1 MNTVNFYCEEAEDE
15 AYSVRKRKVCRKKKN
30 TVSLHTLNLQ
40 LLTHSW
46 ICNDRFEMPIPLF
59 ADVVFKGKDA
69 VPFAVPILKA
79 LPCVVLTWVLK
90 WYFGGASN
98 TSERLMHS
106 KVVMIT
112 VHYTKHCS

>member
-1 MNTVNFYCEEAEDE
+1 MPKAKLPYHYTRLVLAC
-15 AYSVRKRKVCRKKKN
+15 S
-30 TVSLHTLNLQ
+30 SLRALE
-40 LLTHSW
+40 
-46 ICNDRFEMPIPLF
+46 CDDRVEMPIPLF

-69 VPFAVPILKA
+69 VPFALPILKA
-79 LPCVVLTWVLK
+79 LPWVVLTWVLK

-112 VHYTKHCS
+112 VP

>member
-1 MNTVNFYCEEAEDE
+1 
-15 AYSVRKRKVCRKKKN
+15 
-30 TVSLHTLNLQ
+30 
-40 LLTHSW
+40 
-46 ICNDRFEMPIPLF
+46 MPIPLF
-59 ADVVFKGKDA
+59 ADVVFKGVDA

-79 LPCVVLTWVLK
+79 LPWVVLTWVLK

-112 VHYTKHCS
+112 VSHTKICTEIHC